1 MAIDLFEE
9 LWNER
14 KGTLDKSYQNT
25 FSRSF
30 IVHTNTLEQT
40 DINIYDA
47 IYGHPNCP
55 QIGDLFPGDDDS
67 YAQNVNITPEQDDP
81 QTWKVTIEY
90 SSNPDA
96 ASSNSG
102 GSGGGSTPPPQVET
116 QQTGQKPADREAN
129 PTLRPPDF
137 KVNFVSF
144 PYIVPNINNSAG
156 DPFVPPITVEKF
168 RPVFSIGCNVKAIN
182 SYTLATYIGKVNST
196 SVTFTT
202 GTGCVLSIP
211 AKTGKIK
218 NINTELLL
226 EGSYQYWRLTYEIE
240 INTSISPIDNTTVIG
255 WDMYILD
262 MGYRFRKDDGEM
274 APIFEGAQKV
284 TTPVKLNGFGKKAN
298 IGSSS
303 YRQFTSSEIYGT
315 INFAT
320 LPGLGFF

>member
-9 LWNER
+9 LWQER

-30 IVHTNTLEQT
+30 IVHTSTLEQT

-67 YAQNVNITPEQDDP
+67 YAQKVDISPEQDDP

-96 ASSNSG
+96 ASTSSD
-102 GSGGGSTPPPQVET
+102 GSTPPPQVET

-226 EGSYQYWRLTYEIE
+226 EGSFQYWRLTYEIE

-262 MGYRFRKDDGEM
+262 MGYRFRKDNGEM
-274 APIFEGAQKV
+274 APIFEGGQKV
-284 TTPVKLNGFGKKAN
+284 TTPVKLNGLGKKAN
-298 IGSSS
+298 VGSSS

>member
-1 MAIDLFEE
+1 MAIDIFEE
-9 LWNER
+9 LWEER

-25 FSRSF
+25 YTRTF
-30 IVHTNTLEQT
+30 IVHTDSIEQT
-40 DINIYDA
+40 DISIYDA
-47 IYGHPNCP
+47 IYGHANCP
-55 QIGDLFPGDDDS
+55 QIGDNYPGDFDT
-67 YAQNVNITPEQDDP
+67 YVQNVNISPEQGDP
-81 QTWKVTIEY
+81 QTWKVSIEY

-96 ASSNSG
+96 SSS
-102 GSGGGSTPPPQVET
+102 SSDGSTPPPQVET
-116 QQTGQKPADREAN
+116 QQAGQKPEDREKN

-144 PYIVPNINNSAG
+144 PFIVPNINNSAG
-156 DPFVPPITVEKF
+156 DPFVPPITIEKF
-168 RPVFSIGCNVKAIN
+168 RPIFSIGCNVKSIN

-226 EGSYQYWRLTYEIE
+226 EGSLQYWRLTYEIE
-240 INTSISPIDNTTVIG
+240 VNTSLHPGDGTTLIG
-255 WDMYILD
+255 WDMYLLD
-262 MGYRFRKDDGEM
+262 MGYRIKKDDGER
-274 APIFEGAQKV
+274 APIFEGGAKV
-284 TTPVKLNGFGKKAN
+284 TQPVKLNGAGKKGALN
-298 IGSSS
+298 SSS
-303 YRQFTSSEIYGT
+303 YLLFPASTVYGT

>member
-9 LWNER
+9 LWQER
-14 KGTLDKSYQNT
+14 KGILDKSYQNT

-30 IVHTNTLEQT
+30 IVHTDTLEQT
-40 DINIYDA
+40 DISIYDA
-47 IYGHPNCP
+47 IYAHANCP

-67 YAQNVNITPEQDDP
+67 YAQSVNITPEQDDP

-96 ASSNSG
+96 ASSSP
-102 GSGGGSTPPPQVET
+102 SGSTPPPAVET
-116 QQTGQKPADREAN
+116 QQAGQKPADREAE

-168 RPVFSIGCNVKAIN
+168 RPVFSIGCNVSTID
-182 SYTLATYIGKVNST
+182 SYDLATYIGKVNSST
-196 SVTFTT
+196 VTFAT
-202 GTGCVLSIP
+202 GTGCTLRIL

-226 EGSYQYWRLTYEIE
+226 EGSFQYWRLTYEIE
-240 INTSISPIDNTTVIG
+240 INTSLDPVDGETVIG
-255 WDMYILD
+255 WDMHLLD
-262 MGYRFRKDDGEM
+262 MGYRIRKDDGER
-274 APIFEGAQKV
+274 APIFEGGVKITQ
-284 TTPVKLNGFGKKAN
+284 PVRLNGAGKKTAAGAAN
-298 IGSSS
+298 S
-303 YRQFTSSEIYGT
+303 YVVFASADVYGT
-315 INFAT
+315 IDFAT

>member
-9 LWNER
+9 LWQER

-30 IVHTNTLEQT
+30 IVHTSTLEQT
-40 DINIYDA
+40 DISIYDA
-47 IYGHPNCP
+47 IYAHANCP

-81 QTWKVTIEY
+81 QTWKVTVEY

-96 ASSNSG
+96 ASSSP
-102 GSGGGSTPPPQVET
+102 SGSTPPPAVET
-116 QQTGQKPADREAN
+116 QQAGQKPADREAE

-168 RPVFSIGCNVKAIN
+168 RPVFSIGCNVSTID
-182 SYTLATYIGKVNST
+182 SYDLATYIGKVNSST
-196 SVTFTT
+196 VTFAT
-202 GTGCVLSIP
+202 GTGCTLRIL

-226 EGSYQYWRLTYEIE
+226 EGSFQYWRLTYEIE
-240 INTSISPIDNTTVIG
+240 INTSLDPVDGETVIG
-255 WDMYILD
+255 WDMHLLD
-262 MGYRFRKDDGEM
+262 MGYRIRKDDGER
-274 APIFEGAQKV
+274 APIFEGGVKITQ
-284 TTPVKLNGFGKKAN
+284 PVRLNGAGKKTAAGAAN
-298 IGSSS
+298 S
-303 YRQFTSSEIYGT
+303 YVVFASADVYGT
-315 INFAT
+315 IDFAT

>member
-9 LWNER
+9 LWEER
-14 KGTLDKSYQNT
+14 KATLDKSYQNT
-25 FSRSF
+25 YTRTF
-30 IVHTNTLEQT
+30 IVHTSTIEQT

-47 IYGHPNCP
+47 IYGHPDCP
-55 QIGDLFPGDDDS
+55 QIGDNYPGDTDT
-67 YAQNVNITPEQDDP
+67 YVQNVNISPEQGDA

-96 ASSNSG
+96 ASTSSD
-102 GSGGGSTPPPQVET
+102 GSTPPPQVET

-168 RPVFSIGCNVKAIN
+168 RPVFSIGCNVKSIN

-226 EGSYQYWRLTYEIE
+226 EGSFQYWRLTYEIE
-240 INTSISPIDNTTVIG
+240 INTSVSPIDNTTVIG
-255 WDMYILD
+255 WDMYLLD
-262 MGYRFRKDDGEM
+262 MGYRIKKDDNER
-274 APIFEGAQKV
+274 APIFEGGVKITQ
-284 TTPVKLNGFGKKAN
+284 PVRLNGAGKKAAAGAAN
-298 IGSSS
+298 S
-303 YRQFTSSEIYGT
+303 YVIFTSANVYGT

>member
-9 LWNER
+9 LWQER

-30 IVHTNTLEQT
+30 IVHTDTLEQT
-40 DINIYDA
+40 DISIYDA
-47 IYGHPNCP
+47 IYAHANCP

-81 QTWKVTIEY
+81 QTWKVTVEY

-96 ASSNSG
+96 ASSSP
-102 GSGGGSTPPPQVET
+102 SGSTPPPAVET
-116 QQTGQKPADREAN
+116 QQAGQKPADREAE

-168 RPVFSIGCNVKAIN
+168 RPVFSIGCNVSTID
-182 SYTLATYIGKVNST
+182 SYDLATYIGKVNSST
-196 SVTFTT
+196 VTFAT
-202 GTGCVLSIP
+202 GTGCTLRIL

-226 EGSYQYWRLTYEIE
+226 EGSFQYWRLTYEIE
-240 INTSISPIDNTTVIG
+240 INTSLDPVDGETVIG
-255 WDMYILD
+255 WDMHLLD
-262 MGYRFRKDDGEM
+262 MGYRIRKDDGER
-274 APIFEGAQKV
+274 APIFEGGVKITQ
-284 TTPVKLNGFGKKAN
+284 PVRLNGAGKKTAAGAAN
-298 IGSSS
+298 S
-303 YRQFTSSEIYGT
+303 YVVFASADVYGT
-315 INFAT
+315 IDFAT

>member
-1 MAIDLFEE
+1 MAIDIFEE
-9 LWNER
+9 LWQER

-30 IVHTNTLEQT
+30 IVHTDTLEQT
-40 DINIYDA
+40 DISIYDA
-47 IYGHPNCP
+47 IYAHANCP

-67 YAQNVNITPEQDDP
+67 YAQNVNISPEQDDP
-81 QTWKVTIEY
+81 QTWKVMVEY

-96 ASSNSG
+96 ASSSP
-102 GSGGGSTPPPQVET
+102 SGSTPPPAVET
-116 QQTGQKPADREAN
+116 QQAGQKPADREAE

-168 RPVFSIGCNVKAIN
+168 RPVFSIGCNVSTID
-182 SYTLATYIGKVNST
+182 SYDLATYIGKVNSST
-196 SVTFTT
+196 VTFAT
-202 GTGCVLSIP
+202 GTGCTLRIL

-226 EGSYQYWRLTYEIE
+226 EGSFQYWRLTYEIE
-240 INTSISPIDNTTVIG
+240 INTSLDPVDGETVIG
-255 WDMYILD
+255 WDMHLLD
-262 MGYRFRKDDGEM
+262 MGYRIRKDDGER
-274 APIFEGAQKV
+274 APIFEGGVKITQ
-284 TTPVKLNGFGKKAN
+284 PVRLNGAGKKTAAGAAN
-298 IGSSS
+298 S
-303 YRQFTSSEIYGT
+303 YVVFASADVYGT
-315 INFAT
+315 IDFAT

>member
-9 LWNER
+9 LWQER

-30 IVHTNTLEQT
+30 IVHTDTLEQT
-40 DINIYDA
+40 DISIYDA
-47 IYGHPNCP
+47 IYAHGSCP

-67 YAQNVNITPEQDDP
+67 YAQNVNISPEQDDP
-81 QTWKVTIEY
+81 QTWKVTVEY

-96 ASSNSG
+96 ASSSPT
-102 GSGGGSTPPPQVET
+102 GSTPPPAVET
-116 QQTGQKPADREAN
+116 QQAGQKPADREAE

-156 DPFVPPITVEKF
+156 DPFVPPITVERF
-168 RPVFSIGCNVKAIN
+168 RPVFSIGCNVSSIN

-240 INTSISPIDNTTVIG
+240 INTSLHPGDGTTLIG
-255 WDMYILD
+255 WDMYLLD
-262 MGYRFRKDDGEM
+262 MGYRIKKDDGER
-274 APIFEGAQKV
+274 APIFEGGCKV
-284 TTPVKLNGFGKKAN
+284 TTPVKLNGAGKKAAVN
-298 IGSSS
+298 STS
-303 YRQFTSSEIYGT
+303 YLLFEASTVYGT
-315 INFAT
+315 IDYST

>member
-9 LWNER
+9 LWQER
-14 KGTLDKSYQNT
+14 KGNLDKSYQNT

-30 IVHTNTLEQT
+30 IVHTDTLEQT
-40 DINIYDA
+40 DISIYDA
-47 IYGHPNCP
+47 IYAHANCP

-67 YAQNVNITPEQDDP
+67 YAQSVNISPEQDDP

-96 ASSNSG
+96 ASSSP
-102 GSGGGSTPPPQVET
+102 SGSTPPPAVET
-116 QQTGQKPADREAN
+116 QQAGQKPADREAE

-168 RPVFSIGCNVKAIN
+168 RPVFSIGCNVSTID
-182 SYTLATYIGKVNST
+182 SYDLATYIGKVNSST
-196 SVTFTT
+196 VTFST
-202 GTGCVLSIP
+202 GTGCTLRIL

-240 INTSISPIDNTTVIG
+240 INTSLDPVDGETVIG
-255 WDMYILD
+255 WDMHLLD
-262 MGYRFRKDDGEM
+262 MGYRIRKDDGER
-274 APIFEGAQKV
+274 APIFEGGVKITQ
-284 TTPVKLNGFGKKAN
+284 PVRLNGAGKKAAAN
-298 IGSSS
+298 AANSYIVFSSS
-303 YRQFTSSEIYGT
+303 DVYGT

>member
-9 LWNER
+9 LWQER

-30 IVHTNTLEQT
+30 IVHTDTLEQT

-67 YAQNVNITPEQDDP
+67 YAQSVNITPEQDDP

-96 ASSNSG
+96 TSSSP
-102 GSGGGSTPPPQVET
+102 SGSTPPPAVET
-116 QQTGQKPADREAN
+116 QQTGQKPEDREAE

-168 RPVFSIGCNVKAIN
+168 RPVFSIGCNVSTID
-182 SYTLATYIGKVNST
+182 SYDLATYIGKVNSST
-196 SVTFTT
+196 VTFAT
-202 GTGCVLSIP
+202 GTGCTLRIL

-226 EGSYQYWRLTYEIE
+226 EGSFQYWRLTYEIE
-240 INTSISPIDNTTVIG
+240 INTSLDPVDGETVIG
-255 WDMYILD
+255 WDMHLLD
-262 MGYRFRKDDGEM
+262 MGYRIRKDDGER
-274 APIFEGAQKV
+274 APIFEGGVKITQ
-284 TTPVKLNGFGKKAN
+284 PVRLNGAGKKTAAGAAN
-298 IGSSS
+298 S
-303 YRQFTSSEIYGT
+303 YVVFASADVYGT
-315 INFAT
+315 IDFAT

>member
-1 MAIDLFEE
+1 
-9 LWNER
+9 
-14 KGTLDKSYQNT
+14 
-25 FSRSF
+25 
-30 IVHTNTLEQT
+30 
-40 DINIYDA
+40 
-47 IYGHPNCP
+47 
-55 QIGDLFPGDDDS
+55 
-67 YAQNVNITPEQDDP
+67 VNITPEQSDP

-96 ASSNSG
+96 SSTS
-102 GSGGGSTPPPQVET
+102 SGGSTPPPQVET
-116 QQTGQKPADREAN
+116 QQAGQKPENRESN

-156 DPFVPPITVEKF
+156 DPFGPPITVEKF

-226 EGSYQYWRLTYEIE
+226 EGSLQYWRLTYEIE
-240 INTSISPIDNTTVIG
+240 INTSLSPVDGTTVIG

-262 MGYRFRKDDGEM
+262 MGFRIKKDDGER
-274 APIFEGAQKV
+274 APIFEGGVKITQ
-284 TTPVKLNGFGKKAN
+284 PVRLNGAGKKTAAGAADSFK
-298 IGSSS
+298 IYTAS
-303 YRQFTSSEIYGT
+303 TIYGT

>member
-1 MAIDLFEE
+1 MAIDIFEE
-9 LWNER
+9 LWEER

-25 FSRSF
+25 YTRTF
-30 IVHTNTLEQT
+30 IVHTDTIEQT
-40 DINIYDA
+40 DISIYNA
-47 IYGHPNCP
+47 IYGHASCP
-55 QIGDLFPGDDDS
+55 QIGDNYPGDSDT
-67 YAQNVNITPEQDDP
+67 YCQNVNITPEQSDP

-96 ASSNSG
+96 SSTS
-102 GSGGGSTPPPQVET
+102 SGGSTPPPQVET
-116 QQTGQKPADREAN
+116 QQAGQKPESREAN

-144 PYIVPNINNSAG
+144 PYIVPNIINSAG

-168 RPVFSIGCNVKAIN
+168 RPVFSIGCNVSSIN

-226 EGSYQYWRLTYEIE
+226 EGSFQYWRLTYEIE
-240 INTSISPIDNTTVIG
+240 VNTSLHPGDGTTLIG
-255 WDMYILD
+255 WDMYLLD
-262 MGYRFRKDDGEM
+262 MGYRIKKDDGER
-274 APIFEGAQKV
+274 APIFEGGVKITQ
-284 TTPVKLNGFGKKAN
+284 PVKLNGLGKKGALN
-298 IGSSS
+298 SSS
-303 YRQFTSSEIYGT
+303 YLLFPAATVYGAV
-315 INFAT
+315 NFKT

>member
-9 LWNER
+9 LWQER

-25 FSRSF
+25 FLRSF
-30 IVHTNTLEQT
+30 IVHTDTLEQT
-40 DINIYDA
+40 DISIYDA
-47 IYGHPNCP
+47 IYAHGSCP

-67 YAQNVNITPEQDDP
+67 YAQSVNISPEQDDP

-96 ASSNSG
+96 ASSSP
-102 GSGGGSTPPPQVET
+102 SGSTPPPAVET
-116 QQTGQKPADREAN
+116 QQAGQKPADREAE

-168 RPVFSIGCNVKAIN
+168 RPVFSIGCNVSTID
-182 SYTLATYIGKVNST
+182 SYDLATYIGKVNSST
-196 SVTFTT
+196 VTFST
-202 GTGCVLSIP
+202 GTGCTLRIL

-240 INTSISPIDNTTVIG
+240 INTSLSPIDNETVIG
-255 WDMYILD
+255 WDMYLLD
-262 MGYRFRKDDGEM
+262 MGYRIRKDDGER
-274 APIFEGAQKV
+274 APIFEGGVKITQ
-284 TTPVKLNGFGKKAN
+284 PVRLNGAGKKAAAN
-298 IGSSS
+298 AANSYIVFSSS
-303 YRQFTSSEIYGT
+303 DVYGT

>member
-9 LWNER
+9 LWQER

-30 IVHTNTLEQT
+30 IVHTDTLEQT
-40 DINIYDA
+40 DISIYDA
-47 IYGHPNCP
+47 IYAHANCP

-81 QTWKVTIEY
+81 QTWKVTVEY

-96 ASSNSG
+96 ASSSP
-102 GSGGGSTPPPQVET
+102 SGSTPPPAVET
-116 QQTGQKPADREAN
+116 QQTGQKPEDREAE

-168 RPVFSIGCNVKAIN
+168 RPVFSIGCNVSTID
-182 SYTLATYIGKVNST
+182 SYDLATYIGKVNSST
-196 SVTFTT
+196 VTFAT
-202 GTGCVLSIP
+202 GTGCTLRIL

-226 EGSYQYWRLTYEIE
+226 EGSFQYWRLTYEIE
-240 INTSISPIDNTTVIG
+240 INTSLDPVDGETVIG
-255 WDMYILD
+255 WDMHLLD
-262 MGYRFRKDDGEM
+262 MGYRIRKDDGER
-274 APIFEGAQKV
+274 APIFEGGVKITQ
-284 TTPVKLNGFGKKAN
+284 PVRLNGAGKKTAAGAAN
-298 IGSSS
+298 S
-303 YRQFTSSEIYGT
+303 YVVFASADVYGT
-315 INFAT
+315 IDFAT

>member
-9 LWNER
+9 LWQER

-30 IVHTNTLEQT
+30 IVHTDTLEQT
-40 DINIYDA
+40 DISIYDA
-47 IYGHPNCP
+47 IYAHANCP

-67 YAQNVNITPEQDDP
+67 YAQSVNITPEQDDP
-81 QTWKVTIEY
+81 QTWKVTVEY

-96 ASSNSG
+96 ASSSP
-102 GSGGGSTPPPQVET
+102 SGSTPPPAVET
-116 QQTGQKPADREAN
+116 QQAGQKPADREAE

-168 RPVFSIGCNVKAIN
+168 RPVFSIGCNVSTID
-182 SYTLATYIGKVNST
+182 SYDLATYIGKVNSST
-196 SVTFTT
+196 VTFAT
-202 GTGCVLSIP
+202 GTGCTLRIL

-226 EGSYQYWRLTYEIE
+226 EGSFQYWRLTYEIE
-240 INTSISPIDNTTVIG
+240 INTSLDPVDGETVIG
-255 WDMYILD
+255 WDMHLLD
-262 MGYRFRKDDGEM
+262 MGYRIRKDDGER
-274 APIFEGAQKV
+274 APIFEGGVKITQ
-284 TTPVKLNGFGKKAN
+284 PVRLNGAGKKTAAGAAN
-298 IGSSS
+298 S
-303 YRQFTSSEIYGT
+303 YVVFASADVYGT
-315 INFAT
+315 IDFAT

>member
-9 LWNER
+9 LWQER

-30 IVHTNTLEQT
+30 IVHTDTLEQT
-40 DINIYDA
+40 DISIYDA
-47 IYGHPNCP
+47 IYAHANCP

-67 YAQNVNITPEQDDP
+67 YAQSVNISPEQDDP

-96 ASSNSG
+96 ASSSP
-102 GSGGGSTPPPQVET
+102 SGSTPPPAVET
-116 QQTGQKPADREAN
+116 QQAGQKPADREAE

-168 RPVFSIGCNVKAIN
+168 RPVFSIGCNVSTID
-182 SYTLATYIGKVNST
+182 SYDLATYIGKVNSST
-196 SVTFTT
+196 VTFST
-202 GTGCVLSIP
+202 GTGCTLRIL

-240 INTSISPIDNTTVIG
+240 INTSLDPVDGETVIG
-255 WDMYILD
+255 WDMHLLD
-262 MGYRFRKDDGEM
+262 MGYRIRKDDGER
-274 APIFEGAQKV
+274 APIFEGGVKITQ
-284 TTPVKLNGFGKKAN
+284 PVRLNGAGKKTAAGAAN
-298 IGSSS
+298 SYLVFSSS
-303 YRQFTSSEIYGT
+303 DVYGT

>member
-9 LWNER
+9 LWQER

-30 IVHTNTLEQT
+30 IVHTDTLEQT
-40 DINIYDA
+40 DISIYDA
-47 IYGHPNCP
+47 IYDHANCP

-67 YAQNVNITPEQDDP
+67 YAQSVNITPEQDDP

-96 ASSNSG
+96 ASSSP
-102 GSGGGSTPPPQVET
+102 SGSTPPPAVET
-116 QQTGQKPADREAN
+116 QQTGQKPEDREAE

-168 RPVFSIGCNVKAIN
+168 RPVFSIGCNVSTID
-182 SYTLATYIGKVNST
+182 SYDLATYIGKVNSST
-196 SVTFTT
+196 VTFAT
-202 GTGCVLSIP
+202 GTGCTLRIL

-226 EGSYQYWRLTYEIE
+226 EGSFQYWRLTYEIE
-240 INTSISPIDNTTVIG
+240 INTSLDPVDGETVIG
-255 WDMYILD
+255 WDMHLLD
-262 MGYRFRKDDGEM
+262 MGYRIRKDDGER
-274 APIFEGAQKV
+274 APIFEGGVKITQ
-284 TTPVKLNGFGKKAN
+284 PVRLNGAGKKTAAGAAN
-298 IGSSS
+298 S
-303 YRQFTSSEIYGT
+303 YVVFASADVYGT
-315 INFAT
+315 IDFAT

>member
-9 LWNER
+9 LWEER

-25 FSRSF
+25 YTRTF
-30 IVHTNTLEQT
+30 IVHTDTIEQT
-40 DINIYDA
+40 DIGIYDA
-47 IYGHPNCP
+47 IYGHANCP
-55 QIGDLFPGDDDS
+55 QIGDNYPGDFDTYVQS
-67 YAQNVNITPEQDDP
+67 VNISPEQGDA
-81 QTWKVTIEY
+81 QTWKCSIEY

-96 ASSNSG
+96 SSS
-102 GSGGGSTPPPQVET
+102 SSGGSTPPPQVET
-116 QQTGQKPADREAN
+116 QQAGQQPADREKN

-168 RPVFSIGCNVKAIN
+168 RPVFSIGCNVRAIN

-226 EGSYQYWRLTYEIE
+226 EGSLQYWRLTYEIE
-240 INTSISPIDNTTVIG
+240 INTSLSPEDGTTVTG
-255 WDMYILD
+255 WDMYLLD
-262 MGYRFRKDDGEM
+262 RGYRIKKDDGER
-274 APIFEGAQKV
+274 APIFEGG
-284 TTPVKLNGFGKKAN
+284 VKITQPARLDSFGKKSSPSTPDRYVVFTAAN
-298 IGSSS
+298 V
-303 YRQFTSSEIYGT
+303 YGT

>member
-9 LWNER
+9 LWQER

-30 IVHTNTLEQT
+30 IAHTDTLEQT
-40 DINIYDA
+40 DISIYDA
-47 IYGHPNCP
+47 IYAHANCP

-67 YAQNVNITPEQDDP
+67 YAQSVNISPEQDDP

-96 ASSNSG
+96 ASSSPN
-102 GSGGGSTPPPQVET
+102 GSTPPPAVET
-116 QQTGQKPADREAN
+116 QQAGQKPADREAE

-168 RPVFSIGCNVKAIN
+168 RPVFSIGCNVSTID
-182 SYTLATYIGKVNST
+182 SYDLATYIGKVNSST
-196 SVTFTT
+196 VTFST
-202 GTGCVLSIP
+202 GTGCTLRIL

-240 INTSISPIDNTTVIG
+240 INTSLDPVDGETVIG
-255 WDMYILD
+255 WDMHLLD
-262 MGYRFRKDDGEM
+262 MGYRIRKDDGER
-274 APIFEGAQKV
+274 APIFEGGVKITQ
-284 TTPVKLNGFGKKAN
+284 PVRLNGAGKKTAAGAAN
-298 IGSSS
+298 SYLVFSSS
-303 YRQFTSSEIYGT
+303 DVYGT

>member
-9 LWNER
+9 LWQER

-25 FSRSF
+25 FLRSF
-30 IVHTNTLEQT
+30 IVHTDTLEQT
-40 DINIYDA
+40 DISIYDA
-47 IYGHPNCP
+47 IYAHGSCP

-67 YAQNVNITPEQDDP
+67 YAQSVNISPEQDDP

-96 ASSNSG
+96 ASSSP
-102 GSGGGSTPPPQVET
+102 SGSTPPPAVET
-116 QQTGQKPADREAN
+116 QQAGQKPADREAE

-168 RPVFSIGCNVKAIN
+168 RPVFSIGCNVSTID
-182 SYTLATYIGKVNST
+182 SYDLATYIGKVNSST
-196 SVTFTT
+196 VTFST
-202 GTGCVLSIP
+202 GTGCTLRIL

-240 INTSISPIDNTTVIG
+240 INTSLDPVDGETVIG
-255 WDMYILD
+255 WDMHLLD
-262 MGYRFRKDDGEM
+262 MGYRIRKDDGER
-274 APIFEGAQKV
+274 APIFEGGVKITQ
-284 TTPVKLNGFGKKAN
+284 PVRLNGAGKKAAAN
-298 IGSSS
+298 AANSYIVFSSS
-303 YRQFTSSEIYGT
+303 DVYGT

>member
-9 LWNER
+9 LWQER

-30 IVHTNTLEQT
+30 IVHTDTLEQT
-40 DINIYDA
+40 DISIYDA
-47 IYGHPNCP
+47 IYAHANCP

-67 YAQNVNITPEQDDP
+67 YAQSVNITPEQDDP
-81 QTWKVTIEY
+81 QTWKVTVEY

-96 ASSNSG
+96 ASSSP
-102 GSGGGSTPPPQVET
+102 SGSTPPPAVET
-116 QQTGQKPADREAN
+116 QQTGQKPADREAE

-168 RPVFSIGCNVKAIN
+168 RPVFSIGCNVSTID
-182 SYTLATYIGKVNST
+182 SYDLATYIGKVNSST
-196 SVTFTT
+196 VTFAT
-202 GTGCVLSIP
+202 GTGCTLRIL

-226 EGSYQYWRLTYEIE
+226 EGSFQYWRLTYEIE
-240 INTSISPIDNTTVIG
+240 INTSLDPVDGETVIG
-255 WDMYILD
+255 WDMHLLD
-262 MGYRFRKDDGEM
+262 MGYRIRKDDGER
-274 APIFEGAQKV
+274 APIFEGGVKITQ
-284 TTPVKLNGFGKKAN
+284 PVRLNGAGKKTAAGAAN
-298 IGSSS
+298 S
-303 YRQFTSSEIYGT
+303 YVVFASADVYGT
-315 INFAT
+315 IDFAT

>member
-9 LWNER
+9 LWQER

-30 IVHTNTLEQT
+30 IVHTSTLEQT

-67 YAQNVNITPEQDDP
+67 YAQSVNITPEQDDP

-96 ASSNSG
+96 ASTSSD
-102 GSGGGSTPPPQVET
+102 GGSTPPPQVET

-156 DPFVPPITVEKF
+156 DPFVPPITVERF
-168 RPVFSIGCNVKAIN
+168 RPVFSIGCNVKSIN

-240 INTSISPIDNTTVIG
+240 INTSVSPIDNTTVIG
-255 WDMYILD
+255 WDMYLLD
-262 MGYRFRKDDGEM
+262 MGYRIKKDDNER
-274 APIFEGAQKV
+274 APIYEGGAKITQ
-284 TTPVKLNGFGKKAN
+284 PVRLNGFGKKAAAGATN
-298 IGSSS
+298 FYLIFPSADV
-303 YRQFTSSEIYGT
+303 YGT
-315 INFAT
+315 LNFAA

>member
-9 LWNER
+9 LWQER

-30 IVHTNTLEQT
+30 IVHTDTLEQT
-40 DINIYDA
+40 DISIYDA
-47 IYGHPNCP
+47 IYAHANCP

-67 YAQNVNITPEQDDP
+67 YAQNVNISPEQDDP
-81 QTWKVTIEY
+81 QTWKVTVEY

-96 ASSNSG
+96 ASSSP
-102 GSGGGSTPPPQVET
+102 SGSTPPPAVET
-116 QQTGQKPADREAN
+116 QQAGQKPADREAE

-168 RPVFSIGCNVKAIN
+168 RPVFSIGCNVSTID
-182 SYTLATYIGKVNST
+182 SYDLATYIGKVNSST
-196 SVTFTT
+196 VTFAT
-202 GTGCVLSIP
+202 GTGCTLRIL

-226 EGSYQYWRLTYEIE
+226 EGSFQYWRLTYEIE
-240 INTSISPIDNTTVIG
+240 INTSLDPVDGETVIG
-255 WDMYILD
+255 WDMHLLD
-262 MGYRFRKDDGEM
+262 MGYRIRKDDGER
-274 APIFEGAQKV
+274 APIFEGGVKITQ
-284 TTPVKLNGFGKKAN
+284 PVRLNGAGKKTAAGAAN
-298 IGSSS
+298 S
-303 YRQFTSSEIYGT
+303 YVVFASADVYGT
-315 INFAT
+315 IDFAT

>member
-9 LWNER
+9 LWQER

-30 IVHTNTLEQT
+30 IVHTDTLEQT
-40 DINIYDA
+40 DISIYDA
-47 IYGHPNCP
+47 IYAHANCP

-67 YAQNVNITPEQDDP
+67 YAQNVNISPEQDDP
-81 QTWKVTIEY
+81 QTWKVTVEY

-96 ASSNSG
+96 ASSSP
-102 GSGGGSTPPPQVET
+102 SGSTPPPAVET
-116 QQTGQKPADREAN
+116 QQTGQKPEDREAE

-168 RPVFSIGCNVKAIN
+168 RPVFSIGCNVSTID
-182 SYTLATYIGKVNST
+182 SYDLATYIGKVNSST
-196 SVTFTT
+196 VTFAT
-202 GTGCVLSIP
+202 GTGCTLRIL

-226 EGSYQYWRLTYEIE
+226 EGSFQYWRLTYEIE
-240 INTSISPIDNTTVIG
+240 INTSLDPVDGETVIG
-255 WDMYILD
+255 WDMHLLD
-262 MGYRFRKDDGEM
+262 MGYRIRKDDGER
-274 APIFEGAQKV
+274 APIFEGGVKITQ
-284 TTPVKLNGFGKKAN
+284 PVRLNGAGKKTAAGAAN
-298 IGSSS
+298 S
-303 YRQFTSSEIYGT
+303 YVVFASADVYGT
-315 INFAT
+315 IDFAT

>member
-9 LWNER
+9 LWQER

-30 IVHTNTLEQT
+30 IVHTDTLEQT
-40 DINIYDA
+40 DISIYDA
-47 IYGHPNCP
+47 IYAHANCP

-67 YAQNVNITPEQDDP
+67 YAQSVNISPEQDDP

-96 ASSNSG
+96 ASSSPN
-102 GSGGGSTPPPQVET
+102 GSTPPPAVET
-116 QQTGQKPADREAN
+116 QQAGQKPADREAE

-168 RPVFSIGCNVKAIN
+168 RPVFSIGCNVSTID
-182 SYTLATYIGKVNST
+182 SYDLATYIGKVNSST
-196 SVTFTT
+196 VTFST
-202 GTGCVLSIP
+202 GTGCTLRIL

-240 INTSISPIDNTTVIG
+240 INTSLDPVDGETVIG
-255 WDMYILD
+255 WDMHLLD
-262 MGYRFRKDDGEM
+262 MGYRIRKDDGER
-274 APIFEGAQKV
+274 APIFEGGVKITQ
-284 TTPVKLNGFGKKAN
+284 PVRLNGAGKKTAAGAAN
-298 IGSSS
+298 SYLVFSSS
-303 YRQFTSSEIYGT
+303 DVYGT

>member
-9 LWNER
+9 LWQER

-30 IVHTNTLEQT
+30 IVHTSTLEQT

-67 YAQNVNITPEQDDP
+67 YAQSVNITPEQDDP

-96 ASSNSG
+96 ASTS
-102 GSGGGSTPPPQVET
+102 SGGGSTPPPQVET
-116 QQTGQKPADREAN
+116 QQAGQKPADREAE

-168 RPVFSIGCNVKAIN
+168 RPVFSIGCNVRSIN

-226 EGSYQYWRLTYEIE
+226 EGKLQYWRLTYEIE
-240 INTSISPIDNTTVIG
+240 INTSVSPIDNTTVIG
-255 WDMYILD
+255 WDMYLLD

-274 APIFEGAQKV
+274 APIFEGGQKV
-284 TTPVKLNGFGKKAN
+284 TTPVKLNGAGKKAN
-298 IGSSS
+298 IGSTS

-315 INFAT
+315 VNFAT

>member
-9 LWNER
+9 LWQER

-67 YAQNVNITPEQDDP
+67 YAQNVNISPEQDDP

-144 PYIVPNINNSAG
+144 PYIVPDINNSAG

-168 RPVFSIGCNVKAIN
+168 RPVFSIGCNVRSIN

-226 EGSYQYWRLTYEIE
+226 EGSFQYWRLTYEIE
-240 INTSISPIDNTTVIG
+240 INTSISPWDNSVAG
-255 WDMYILD
+255 WDMFLLD
-262 MGYRFRKDDGEM
+262 MGYRIKKDDGER
-274 APIFEGAQKV
+274 APIFEGGVKITQ
-284 TTPVKLNGFGKKAN
+284 PVRLDGNGKKVPNGGAN
-298 IGSSS
+298 I
-303 YRQFTSSEIYGT
+303 YRRFTADTIYGT

>member
-9 LWNER
+9 LWQER

-25 FSRSF
+25 FLRSF
-30 IVHTNTLEQT
+30 IVHTDTLEQT
-40 DINIYDA
+40 DISIYDA
-47 IYGHPNCP
+47 IYAHANCP

-67 YAQNVNITPEQDDP
+67 YAQSVNITPEQDDP
-81 QTWKVTIEY
+81 QTWKVTVEY

-96 ASSNSG
+96 ASSSP
-102 GSGGGSTPPPQVET
+102 SGSTPPPAVET
-116 QQTGQKPADREAN
+116 QQAGQKPADREAE

-168 RPVFSIGCNVKAIN
+168 RPVFSIGCNVSTID
-182 SYTLATYIGKVNST
+182 SYDLATYIGKVNSST
-196 SVTFTT
+196 VTFST
-202 GTGCVLSIP
+202 GTGCTLRIL

-240 INTSISPIDNTTVIG
+240 INTSLDPVDGETVIG
-255 WDMYILD
+255 WDMHLLD
-262 MGYRFRKDDGEM
+262 MGYRIRKDDGER
-274 APIFEGAQKV
+274 APIFEGGVKITQ
-284 TTPVKLNGFGKKAN
+284 PVRLNGAGKKAAAN
-298 IGSSS
+298 AANSYIVFASSDV
-303 YRQFTSSEIYGT
+303 YGT

>member
-9 LWNER
+9 LWQER

-30 IVHTNTLEQT
+30 IVHTDTLEQT
-40 DINIYDA
+40 DISIYDA
-47 IYGHPNCP
+47 IYAHANCP

-67 YAQNVNITPEQDDP
+67 YAQSVNISPEQDDP

-96 ASSNSG
+96 ASSSP
-102 GSGGGSTPPPQVET
+102 SGSTPPPAVET
-116 QQTGQKPADREAN
+116 QQAGQKPADREAE

-168 RPVFSIGCNVKAIN
+168 RPVFSIGCNVSTID
-182 SYTLATYIGKVNST
+182 SYDLATYIGKVNSST
-196 SVTFTT
+196 VTFST
-202 GTGCVLSIP
+202 GTGCTLRIL

-240 INTSISPIDNTTVIG
+240 INTSLDPVDGETVIG
-255 WDMYILD
+255 WDMHLLD
-262 MGYRFRKDDGEM
+262 MGYRIRKDDGER
-274 APIFEGAQKV
+274 APIFEGGVKITQ
-284 TTPVKLNGFGKKAN
+284 PVRLNGAGKKAAAN
-298 IGSSS
+298 AANSYIVFSSS
-303 YRQFTSSEIYGT
+303 DVYGT

>member
-9 LWNER
+9 LWQER

-25 FSRSF
+25 FLRSF
-30 IVHTNTLEQT
+30 IVHTDTLEQT
-40 DINIYDA
+40 DISIYDA
-47 IYGHPNCP
+47 IYAHANCP

-67 YAQNVNITPEQDDP
+67 YAQSVNISPEQDDP

-96 ASSNSG
+96 ASSSP
-102 GSGGGSTPPPQVET
+102 SGSTPPPAVET
-116 QQTGQKPADREAN
+116 QQAGQKPADREAE

-168 RPVFSIGCNVKAIN
+168 RPVFSIGCNVSTID
-182 SYTLATYIGKVNST
+182 SYDLATYIGKVNSST
-196 SVTFTT
+196 VTFST
-202 GTGCVLSIP
+202 GTGCTLRIL

-240 INTSISPIDNTTVIG
+240 INTSLDPVDGETVIG
-255 WDMYILD
+255 WDMHLLD
-262 MGYRFRKDDGEM
+262 MGYRIRKDDGER
-274 APIFEGAQKV
+274 APIFEGGVKITQ
-284 TTPVKLNGFGKKAN
+284 PVRLNGAGKKAAAN
-298 IGSSS
+298 AANSYLVFSSS
-303 YRQFTSSEIYGT
+303 DVYGT

>member
-9 LWNER
+9 LWQER

-30 IVHTNTLEQT
+30 IVHTDTLEQT
-40 DINIYDA
+40 DISIYDA
-47 IYGHPNCP
+47 IYDHANCP

-67 YAQNVNITPEQDDP
+67 YAQNVNISPEQDDP
-81 QTWKVTIEY
+81 QTWKVTVEY

-96 ASSNSG
+96 ASSSP
-102 GSGGGSTPPPQVET
+102 SGSTPPPAVET
-116 QQTGQKPADREAN
+116 QQTGQKPEDREAE

-168 RPVFSIGCNVKAIN
+168 RPVFSIGCNVSTID
-182 SYTLATYIGKVNST
+182 SYDLATYIGKVNSST
-196 SVTFTT
+196 VTFAT
-202 GTGCVLSIP
+202 GTGCTLRIL

-226 EGSYQYWRLTYEIE
+226 EGSFQYWRLTYEIE
-240 INTSISPIDNTTVIG
+240 INTSLDPVDGETVIG
-255 WDMYILD
+255 WDMHLLD
-262 MGYRFRKDDGEM
+262 MGYRIRKDDGER
-274 APIFEGAQKV
+274 APIFEGGVKITQ
-284 TTPVKLNGFGKKAN
+284 PVRLNGAGKKTAAGAAN
-298 IGSSS
+298 S
-303 YRQFTSSEIYGT
+303 YVVFASADVYGT
-315 INFAT
+315 IDFAT

>member
-9 LWNER
+9 LWQER

-30 IVHTNTLEQT
+30 IVHTSTLEQT

-81 QTWKVTIEY
+81 QTWKVTVEY

-96 ASSNSG
+96 ASSSP
-102 GSGGGSTPPPQVET
+102 SGSTPPPAVET
-116 QQTGQKPADREAN
+116 QQAGQKPADREAE

-168 RPVFSIGCNVKAIN
+168 RPVFSIGCNVSTID
-182 SYTLATYIGKVNST
+182 SYDLATYIGKVNSST
-196 SVTFTT
+196 VTFAT
-202 GTGCVLSIP
+202 GTGCTLRIL

-226 EGSYQYWRLTYEIE
+226 EGSFQYWRLTYEIE
-240 INTSISPIDNTTVIG
+240 INTSLDPVDGETVIG
-255 WDMYILD
+255 WDMHLLD
-262 MGYRFRKDDGEM
+262 MGYRIRKDDGER
-274 APIFEGAQKV
+274 APIFEGGVKITQ
-284 TTPVKLNGFGKKAN
+284 PVRLNGAGKKTAAGAAN
-298 IGSSS
+298 S
-303 YRQFTSSEIYGT
+303 YVVFASADVYGT
-315 INFAT
+315 IDFAT

>member
-9 LWNER
+9 LWQER

-30 IVHTNTLEQT
+30 IVHTSTLEQT
-40 DINIYDA
+40 DINIYDD

-67 YAQNVNITPEQDDP
+67 YAQSVNITPEQDDP

-96 ASSNSG
+96 ASTSSD
-102 GSGGGSTPPPQVET
+102 GGSTPPPQVET

-168 RPVFSIGCNVKAIN
+168 RPVFSIGCNVRSIN

-240 INTSISPIDNTTVIG
+240 INTSVSPIDNETVIG
-255 WDMYILD
+255 WDMYLLD
-262 MGYRFRKDDGEM
+262 MGYRIKKDDNER
-274 APIFEGAQKV
+274 APIFEGGVKITQ
-284 TTPVKLNGFGKKAN
+284 PVRLNGAGKKAAAGAAN
-298 IGSSS
+298 S
-303 YRQFTSSEIYGT
+303 YVIFTSANVYGT
-315 INFAT
+315 VNFAT

>member
-9 LWNER
+9 LWQER

-30 IVHTNTLEQT
+30 IVHTDTLEQT
-40 DINIYDA
+40 DISIYDA
-47 IYGHPNCP
+47 IYAHANCP

-67 YAQNVNITPEQDDP
+67 YAQNVNISPEQDDP
-81 QTWKVTIEY
+81 QTWKVIIEY

-96 ASSNSG
+96 ASSSP
-102 GSGGGSTPPPQVET
+102 SGSTPPPAVET
-116 QQTGQKPADREAN
+116 QQTGQKPADREAE

-168 RPVFSIGCNVKAIN
+168 RPVFSIGCNVSTID
-182 SYTLATYIGKVNST
+182 SYDLATYIGKVNSST
-196 SVTFTT
+196 VTFAT
-202 GTGCVLSIP
+202 GTGCTLRIL

-226 EGSYQYWRLTYEIE
+226 EGSFQYWRLTYEIE
-240 INTSISPIDNTTVIG
+240 INTSLDPVDGETVIG
-255 WDMYILD
+255 WDMHLLD
-262 MGYRFRKDDGEM
+262 MGYRIRKDDGER
-274 APIFEGAQKV
+274 APIFEGGVKITQ
-284 TTPVKLNGFGKKAN
+284 PVRLNGAGKKTAAGAAN
-298 IGSSS
+298 S
-303 YRQFTSSEIYGT
+303 YVVFASADVYGT
-315 INFAT
+315 IDFAT

>member
-1 MAIDLFEE
+1 MSIDIFEE
-9 LWNER
+9 LWQER

-30 IVHTNTLEQT
+30 IVHTDALQQT
-40 DINIYDA
+40 NISIYDS
-47 IYGHPNCP
+47 IYAHGSCP
-55 QIGDLFPGDDDS
+55 KIGDLFPGDTDS
-67 YAQNVNITPEQDDP
+67 YAQNINISPEQDDP
-81 QTWKVTIEY
+81 KTWKVTVEY

-96 ASSNSG
+96 ASTSS
-102 GSGGGSTPPPQVET
+102 GGSTPPPTVET
-116 QQTGQKPADREAN
+116 QQAGQKPEDRAAN

-144 PYIVPNINNSAG
+144 PWIVPNINNSAG
-156 DPFVPPITVEKF
+156 DPFVPPITVERF
-168 RPVFSIGCNVKAIN
+168 RPVFSIGCNVSSIN

-240 INTSISPIDNTTVIG
+240 INTSKDPVDGTTVIG
-255 WDMYILD
+255 WDMYLLD
-262 MGYRFRKDDGEM
+262 MGYRIKKDDGER
-274 APIFEGAQKV
+274 APIFEGGVKI
-284 TTPVKLNGFGKKAN
+284 TTPVKLNGAGKKGALN
-298 IGSSS
+298 STS
-303 YRQFTSSEIYGT
+303 YIVFASADVYGI